1 MSLALVYPDTTIWNA
16 LCDEDVDAK
25 GLANELAARQSQL
38 VLGTNVVYEMAK
50 TFLGTRL
57 SAAERGK
64 RLFAY
69 LSHYVQLQIPLLRQS
84 DDLLR
89 AEVGHVTKQTIEV
102 RLFYDRANYEKLILE
117 VSKLAQGV
125 FDSRA
130 AYFIPNR
137 EADARKA
144 REELYAH
151 IDKRPLLKQKLTTV
165 SDTDI
170 DSWIRR
176 ALKEHAARRML
187 SGHLA
192 AVLSESSLKDLT
204 RIAKQLLASPRYGV

>member
-16 LCDEDVDAK
+16 LCDQDVDAK

-57 SAAERGK
+57 SAAERG
-64 RLFAY
+64 RQLFTY
-69 LSHYVQLQIPLLRQS
+69 LSRYVQLKIPLLRQT

-89 AEVGHVTKQTIEV
+89 EEVRHVTKQTQDV
-102 RLFYDRANYEKLILE
+102 SLFYDRANYEKLILE

-130 AYFIPNR
+130 AHFIPER
-137 EADARKA
+137 QADSKKS
-144 REELYAH
+144 REELYAYIDQRPH
-151 IDKRPLLKQKLTTV
+151 I
-165 SDTDI
+165 
-170 DSWIRR
+170 
-176 ALKEHAARRML
+176 
-187 SGHLA
+187 
-192 AVLSESSLKDLT
+192 
-204 RIAKQLLASPRYGV
+204 